1 MNKMGYDFHCWP
13 HKVEIQ
19 PILHVDIDIQR
30 RYEPATLLVAEQGFG
45 GEGLRSGSEK
55 NSSLTC

>member
-1 MNKMGYDFHCWP
+1 MGYDFHCWP